1 MKRLWTVSLA
11 VLFAASIAG
20 AEEMRFI
27 TTLSSPVG
35 TFAQLETANPEV
47 NTEVPVV
54 NFCNTGVNSGKMTL
68 SGANAYVQKLSLQ
81 PGTVLGGD
89 VKEYRL
95 AGTLA
100 VYNAGQ
106 VTGGRLIANRVQVFS
121 STSDAYSQ
129 VSDTL
134 YGSGIDLEGAKTTNL
149 TIPGKVQTVNQGD
162 GEELEWSNIYT
173 KDYTCD
179 SKGNCKESG
188 GSYTSYLLK
197 SVGGTVEETPD
208 CSVAPEGNTKKYK
221 ECSCGGTLYARW
233 DKEACEYVPDD
244 AVDVQVNCMSY
255 YCDSGD
261 GAHINNSGCKIDG
274 DFTSSFEVPFYIYKY
289 DWSMLTA
296 PSDWEWRWK
305 KQDSLTSNWT
315 WTEQCGWPDGMWND
329 SKSCAHG
336 FGFSSSGAQTTT
348 VTCGDCTYNIE
359 MYSDSSD
366 EEWGSSYCDGRAF

>member
-197 SVGGTVEETPD
+197 SKGG
-208 CSVAPEGNTKKYK
+208 SV
-221 ECSCGGTLYARW
+221 
-233 DKEACEYVPDD
+233 
-244 AVDVQVNCMSY
+244 
-255 YCDSGD
+255 
-261 GAHINNSGCKIDG
+261 
-274 DFTSSFEVPFYIYKY
+274 
-289 DWSMLTA
+289 
-296 PSDWEWRWK
+296 
-305 KQDSLTSNWT
+305 
-315 WTEQCGWPDGMWND
+315 
-329 SKSCAHG
+329 
-336 FGFSSSGAQTTT
+336 
-348 VTCGDCTYNIE
+348 GDCTPPKGQQYTEDCPSGQIGSITYTWNQTDCKYDETSNTCRDGSNHLSPIMDCKLMCAWSYSGGFGIDYTCPSPIPDTGTATSVSSVPSLVQSYYLGLGYKTVPSGCSPGGVCESCTPGQQYIASIYVAQFQATSGLVANVAYNAAITTC
-359 MYSDSSD
+359 YSPSD
-366 EEWGSSYCDGRAF
+366 NASWAAKQCAGMVAGGSL